1 MSLETLLSFA
11 LTLLVFSYLLA
22 DNLLYRLAIY
32 AFVGVTAGFT
42 AIVIVE
48 SIVLPLFN
56 GSPTNS
62 FLFVTAAVLVGLLL
76 LKPIPP
82 LAPLGNLAL
91 GFLLAV
97 GAAVSVAG
105 ALTGT
110 LLPLLA
116 TTAQP
121 DGAPFLDAVIVL
133 VGVVSALLYFQ
144 YSLSRR
150 RDGTLGRARW
160 LQWVSTLGEGF
171 VVITLGAIY
180 GAAILSSLSVISGHF
195 SQLLGG

>member
-48 SIVLPLFN
+48 SVVLPLLD

-62 FLFVTAAVLVGLLL
+62 FLFVAATVLVGLLL
-76 LKPIPP
+76 LKPVP
-82 LAPLGNLAL
+82 LFAPFGNLAL

-97 GAAVSVAG
+97 GTAVAVAG

-116 TTAQP
+116 ATARP
-121 DGAPFLDAVIVL
+121 AGAPLLEAVVVL
-133 VGVVSALLYFQ
+133 IGVVSALVYFQ
-144 YSLSRR
+144 YSVQRR
-150 RDGTLGRARW
+150 PDGTIGRARW
-160 LQWVSTLGEGF
+160 LQWLSTLGEGF

-180 GAAILSSLSVISGHF
+180 GAAILSSLAVISGHF